1 MPKVTAP
8 APDAP
13 PPAIVLAPGD
23 RVGLIAGSGRLPVDV
38 AAGLKAMGHPP
49 FVIIAAG
56 ERASLDELGAY
67 DHTTVALERMADIG
81 PLLRRERITHIVLAG
96 GIGRRPRLTSLRP
109 SWALLKV
116 IGRMLPALGKGD
128 NALLS
133 TAIGLFE
140 ERGYKVVG
148 PHQLVPDLVMT
159 EGAITRA
166 TPAASDRRDLDVA
179 FAAAKA
185 LGALDIG
192 QAAVAIGGRVVAVE
206 DIEGTDGLLARVGSL
221 RTHPRLAARRRGVLV
236 KCAKPGQELRA
247 DLPSIGPQ
255 TVTAAHAAGLAGI
268 GVEAGRSIVLDQ
280 GRVCSLADELG
291 LFVVGMPARLP

>member
-1 MPKVTAP
+1 LTIS
-8 APDAP
+8 APDARS
-13 PPAIVLAPGD
+13 PAIELAPGD
-23 RVGLIAGSGRLPVDV
+23 RVCLIAGSGRLPVNV

-49 FVIIAAG
+49 FVIVAG
-56 ERASLDELGAY
+56 GEKANLDELGTY

-109 SWALLKV
+109 SWALIRM
-116 IGRMLPALGKGD
+116 IGRLLPALGKGD

-133 TAIGLFE
+133 IAIGLFE
-140 ERGYKVVG
+140 EHGYKVVG
-148 PHQLVPDLVMT
+148 PHQLVPDLLIS
-159 EGAITRA
+159 EGAVTRA
-166 TPAASDRRDLDVA
+166 KPAASDQRDLDAA

-185 LGALDIG
+185 IGALDIG

-206 DIEGTDGLLARVGSL
+206 GIEGTDGLLSRVKSL
-221 RTHPRLAARRRGVLV
+221 REHPRLAARRRGVLV

-255 TVTAAHAAGLAGI
+255 TVTAAHEAGLVGI
-268 GVEAGRSIVLDQ
+268 GVEAGRSIVLDHD
-280 GRVCSLADELG
+280 RVASLADELG
-291 LFVVGMPARLP
+291 LFVIGMPAGQP